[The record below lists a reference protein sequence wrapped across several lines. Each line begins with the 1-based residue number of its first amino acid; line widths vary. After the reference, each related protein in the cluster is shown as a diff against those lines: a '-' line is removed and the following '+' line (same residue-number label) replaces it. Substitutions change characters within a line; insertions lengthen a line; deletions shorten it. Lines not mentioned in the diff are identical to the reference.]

1 MLAFSQQLHKK
12 SDHARVWIYPEDYN
26 DFIYKLLP
34 ESFQD
39 QKTYDTFFC
48 VEARKTRFKIYFFS
62 MSSKGTEET
71 EMLKSNL
78 NDQLQRLLLQ
88 LKDIEEC
95 KDELD
100 AEDYEETKADT
111 IEQLQELNERIS
123 KMMAGDITLVDHF
136 SAMQMATAS
145 AIGAASGAKQLFAK
159 QQPEQL
165 KQRLQQLDADLKL
178 GHLDPD
184 TVKRKKVEIL
194 TALRQMGEKLSAADL
209 QLIAQL
215 GKQTENRQQAAS
227 WRESIGLSQDGG

>member
-1 MLAFSQQLHKK
+1 
-12 SDHARVWIYPEDYN
+12 
-26 DFIYKLLP
+26 
-34 ESFQD
+34 
-39 QKTYDTFFC
+39 
-48 VEARKTRFKIYFFS
+48 

-215 GKQTENRQQAAS
+215 GKQTENRQQAAFLHITNQTEVGEKALDLARMEAKS
-227 WRESIGLSQDGG
+227 LETP